1 MLHPRYFLL
10 QIQTKINQFQ
20 TIFTRQFEPFALVF
34 GIQFL
39 LWLFNHWRATIAPF
53 SLNFLL
59 KTLHLFKFHENKFQN
74 EKKTKVNTSF
84 SIWWYVSW
92 TSVILSQNLLDIKP
106 TDIVQLIVRLWGL
119 FFLLVW
125 RSFKIL
131 LSQSLDTDCSNRQN
145 LNNKLNN
152 IKTKPAI
159 STYSSQRFSI
169 NISTGKKTG
178 PIFFTQLCNNWKILL
193 LFWKATR
200 LRLQL

>member
-74 EKKTKVNTSF
+74 EKKNKSKYLFLHLVICILNFCYLIPKSSWYQTNWHCTTNCSTLRSF
-84 SIWWYVSW
+84 FLACL
-92 TSVILSQNLLDIKP
+92 T
-106 TDIVQLIVRLWGL
+106 IVQNTLIKKPGHRL
-119 FFLLVW
+119 
-125 RSFKIL
+125 
-131 LSQSLDTDCSNRQN
+131 
-145 LNNKLNN
+145 
-152 IKTKPAI
+152 
-159 STYSSQRFSI
+159 
-169 NISTGKKTG
+169 
-178 PIFFTQLCNNWKILL
+178 
-193 LFWKATR
+193 
-200 LRLQL
+200 